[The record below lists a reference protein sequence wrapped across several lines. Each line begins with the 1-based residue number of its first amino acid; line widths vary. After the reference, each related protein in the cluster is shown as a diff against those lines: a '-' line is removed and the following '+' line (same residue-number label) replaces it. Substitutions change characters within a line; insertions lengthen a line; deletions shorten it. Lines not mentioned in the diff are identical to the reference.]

1 MLEKWGPGVFL
12 WGAKG
17 LGELEALTRKGVPHR
32 IGWVHTWLSLADPE
46 LGAETKIKLLVI
58 HQILAIW

>member
-1 MLEKWGPGVFL
+1 M
-12 WGAKG
+12 GAKG
-17 LGELEALTRKGVPHR
+17 LGELEALTRKGVPRR